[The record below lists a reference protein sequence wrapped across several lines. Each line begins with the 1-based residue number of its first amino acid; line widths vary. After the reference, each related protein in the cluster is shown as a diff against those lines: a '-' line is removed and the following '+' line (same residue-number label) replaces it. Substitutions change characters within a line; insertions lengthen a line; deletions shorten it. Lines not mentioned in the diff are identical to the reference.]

1 MNKQKQLSG
10 THSLLL
16 GKMKMITEEQQITQ
30 LIRSK
35 LMLIE
40 ISYGS
45 RESCT
50 LPKANLVSTQSS
62 FTHFPEV
69 STSKIIHHS
78 FSLLSFSLLSPS
90 SPALSLLISTLLATS
105 LLSLPVTG
113 NSHNCRPQSH
123 PTSHPQCRR
132 QRGLAGWVWMLSSSG
147 SLSAAS
153 KQRML
158 LPHL

>member
-1 MNKQKQLSG
+1 MDHENLF
-10 THSLLL
+10 
-16 GKMKMITEEQQITQ
+16 
-30 LIRSK
+30 
-35 LMLIE
+35 
-40 ISYGS
+40 
-45 RESCT
+45 SCT

-132 QRGLAGWVWMLSSSG
+132 QRVWLAESECSAPVGVCQQQANKGCCSPTYSKLEVK
-147 SLSAAS
+147 SLYTVNSDAGAL
-153 KQRML
+153 KL
-158 LPHL
+158 ADWE